1 MQPEAVGQHVS
12 LKDRERKPVAAH
24 LAIVAEHRL
33 DHARVPSLACSYP
46 DFAGPTT
53 GVIVGDTLFY
63 VATAQLRAVRPGGTL
78 APADSMRET
87 SSCDS

>member
-1 MQPEAVGQHVS
+1 
-12 LKDRERKPVAAH
+12 
-24 LAIVAEHRL
+24 
-33 DHARVPSLACSYP
+33 LACSYP